1 MILKLDWVY
10 GLRSAQYFGGSR
22 FVAAHVAP
30 ADTQC
35 NPRRI
40 ICIMVFFVPVT
51 IIMVCLIFYRF
62 YTGRFVDFAA
72 RFGGR
77 LPSLRAIS
85 TILKTSSQRR
95 SLASSCGD
103 ESAGVAT
110 TTPSRFF
117 VEYASATSARTDASS
132 SGSMAMRC
140 RRASTPGGKGSVHAQ
155 GSLSLQLGQC

>member
-72 RFGGR
+72 R
-77 LPSLRAIS
+77 LHA
-85 TILKTSSQRR
+85 Q
-95 SLASSCGD
+95 
-103 ESAGVAT
+103 
-110 TTPSRFF
+110 
-117 VEYASATSARTDASS
+117 ATSKRPLFSD
-132 SGSMAMRC
+132 
-140 RRASTPGGKGSVHAQ
+140 
-155 GSLSLQLGQC
+155 